1 MIFVTHNLG
10 IVARMCDR
18 VAVMYAGRIIEIGSV
33 RRIFKTPAHPY
44 TRALLASVPR
54 LGAKGE
60 RLTAIEGQPPDLA
73 TLPPGCAFAP
83 RCAHVMDR
91 CRTEAP
97 PSTALEDDHAT
108 RCWLHVTT

>member
-1 MIFVTHNLG
+1 LKELQRQHRFAMIFVTHNLG

-18 VAVMYAGRIIEIGSV
+18 VAVMYAGRIIEIGPV

-54 LGAKGE
+54 LAAKGE

-73 TLPPGCAFAP
+73 TLAP
-83 RCAHVMDR
+83 AARSRRAA
-91 CRTEAP
+91 RT
-97 PSTALEDDHAT
+97 
-108 RCWLHVTT
+108 